1 MHDETSLYESLIWR
15 GVEEAIV
22 KESIQKR
29 LHSGEKLR
37 IKLGIDPTGEHIH
50 IGHAAVIRKL
60 AHFQKLGHKIVL
72 IVGDFTAQIG
82 DPSDKKAERAPL
94 TKAEVK
100 RNMSNYKKQIG
111 RIIDLRKADIVYNS
125 SWLGK
130 MKFDDVV
137 RLTQFFSV
145 AQMIERENFAN
156 RHAEGKRIGL
166 HELLYPLMQGYDS
179 VAVKSDIE
187 IGGSDQLFNL
197 MVGRTLQEQMGN
209 RGQDVITYSLLLGPD
224 GRKMSKS
231 WGNCIWI
238 TDEPEE
244 MFGKLMSVHD
254 NYILDYLTLVT
265 DLPDTEIERIA
276 NELQKTGNPRDIKA
290 RMAYE
295 VVKTF
300 HDERAATRAG
310 EAFDKRFRERQ
321 IPDTIEEA
329 VVHAGDQ
336 PLPDLLVETGL
347 APSKSEARRLILQ
360 GAVRINQQK
369 ISNEDAPARHGDI
382 IQVGKLKLKK
392 IVFRIGVQKKKIE

>member
-1 MHDETSLYESLIWR
+1 MQDEKTLYESLLWR
-15 GVEEAIV
+15 GVEEAVV
-22 KESIQKR
+22 KESIQKK
-29 LHSGEKLR
+29 LASGEKLR
-37 IKLGIDPTGEHIH
+37 IKLGIDPTGDRIH
-50 IGHAAVIRKL
+50 IGHAGIIRKL
-60 AHFQKLGHKIVL
+60 GFFQKLGHKIIL

-94 TKAEVK
+94 SKSEIKA
-100 RNMSNYKKQIG
+100 NMTSYKKQLG
-111 RIIDLRKADIVYNS
+111 RIINLRKVDIEYNS

-137 RLTQFFSV
+137 RLTQMFSV

-179 VAVKSDIE
+179 VAVRSDIE

-197 MVGRTLQEQMGN
+197 LVGRTLQEQFGQK
-209 RGQDVITYSLLLGPD
+209 GQDVMTYSLLLGPD

-231 WGNCIWI
+231 WGNCIWV

-244 MFGKLMSVHD
+244 MFGKLMSVRD
-254 NYILDYLTLVT
+254 NLILDYLKLAT
-265 DLPDTEIERIA
+265 DLPDTEVARIA

-300 HDERAATRAG
+300 HDERDAMRAA
-310 EAFDKRFRERQ
+310 EAFDKRFKERQ
-321 IPDTIEEA
+321 IPDTVEESI
-329 VVHAGDQ
+329 VHAGDQ
-336 PLPDLLVETGL
+336 TLPDLLVEADL
-347 APSKSEARRLILQ
+347 APSKSEARRLIAQ
-360 GAVRINQQK
+360 GAVRVNQQK
-369 ISNEDAPARHGDI
+369 VSEENAHVQHGDI
-382 IQVGKLKLKK
+382 VQVGKLKLKK
-392 IVFRIGVQKKKIE
+392 IIFRIGVKKKKTE

>member
-238 TDEPEE
+238 TDDPEE